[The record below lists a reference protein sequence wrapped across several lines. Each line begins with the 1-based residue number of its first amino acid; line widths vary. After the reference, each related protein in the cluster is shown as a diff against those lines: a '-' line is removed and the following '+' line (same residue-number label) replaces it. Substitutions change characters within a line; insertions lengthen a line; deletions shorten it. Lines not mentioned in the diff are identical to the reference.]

1 MEEKTPILIRTTESY
16 YGEIKYSKNAIDEFN
31 KRKLLI
37 DPNFKPVTQ
46 EDYYS
51 RRDPIMID
59 IVIYLGV
66 NDAVVNGGLKVEY
79 VLKKYEK
86 YIEKTEYEGFEEF
99 DYNMERYKL
108 DEITK
113 ICSSDYNAHTQIN
126 KIKKLLN
133 ADLYKGIW
141 DK

>member
-1 MEEKTPILIRTTESY
+1 MEEKTPILIRTSNSY
-16 YGEIKYSKNAIDEFN
+16 YGEIQYSKYAIDEFN

-37 DPNFKPVTQ
+37 DPNFEPVTQ
-46 EDYYS
+46 DDYYS

-59 IVIYLGV
+59 IVISIGV
-66 NDAVVNGGLKVEY
+66 KHAVVNGGLKVEY

-86 YIEKTEYEGFEEF
+86 YIEKTEYEGLEEF

-113 ICSSDYNAHTQIN
+113 ICSSDDDEHTQIN
-126 KIKKLLN
+126 KIKQLLN
-133 ADLYKGIW
+133 ANLYKDVW
-141 DK
+141 N